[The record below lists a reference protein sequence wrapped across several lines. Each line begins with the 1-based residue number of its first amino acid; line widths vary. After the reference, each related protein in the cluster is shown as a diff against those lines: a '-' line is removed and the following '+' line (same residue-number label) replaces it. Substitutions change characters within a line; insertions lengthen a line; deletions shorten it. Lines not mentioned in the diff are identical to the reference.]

1 MVDHTKW
8 LKDKHDPDDPI
19 QKLAV
24 WTEMT
29 YDGPNPPD
37 SDGPEIKM
45 DLAIK
50 IHRIKARKE
59 TPFLKTDPTSS

>member
-1 MVDHTKW
+1 MKLAEIYIVWKMVDHTKW

-29 YDGPNPPD
+29 YDGPNPTHP
-37 SDGPEIKM
+37 
-45 DLAIK
+45 
-50 IHRIKARKE
+50 R
-59 TPFLKTDPTSS
+59 

>member
-29 YDGPNPPD
+29 YDGPKPTRLRWTRDKVESGDKDPPD
-37 SDGPEIKM
+37 QGAEGDTVSKN
-45 DLAIK
+45 
-50 IHRIKARKE
+50 
-59 TPFLKTDPTSS
+59 

>member
-37 SDGPEIKM
+37 SLTQM
-45 DLAIK
+45 DP
-50 IHRIKARKE
+50 R
-59 TPFLKTDPTSS
+59 